1 VRPLAS
7 ALSRALSHPENG
19 SRLRLRRCGRLRS
32 PHRIF
37 ACREEAE
44 NALFKWSMTLWGKGS
59 ETVGFLNVFRCGDHW
74 HIGRLY
80 LRQGVR
86 ARRAG

>member
-1 VRPLAS
+1 MTLRA
-7 ALSRALSHPENG
+7 ALRQAIAYPENG
-19 SRLRLRRCGRLRS
+19 ARLRLRPCGRLRS

-37 ACREEAE
+37 ACREDAE
-44 NALFKWSMTLWGKGS
+44 NALFKWSMTLRDRGS

-80 LRQGVR
+80 LRAKGEEQ
-86 ARRAG
+86 

>member
-1 VRPLAS
+1 MRLAA
-7 ALSRALSHPENG
+7 ALRQAIAQPENG
-19 SRLRLRRCGRLRS
+19 ARLRLRRCGRQRS

-37 ACREEAE
+37 ACREDAE
-44 NALFKWSMTLWGKGS
+44 NALFKWSMTLRDRGS

-80 LRQGVR
+80 LRAKGEEQ
-86 ARRAG
+86 